1 MAHVSLCGI
10 CYRKLEDLP
19 GADLL
24 WVVVC
29 YICFLGLR
37 RDEVIGGTHSS
48 SVKYFHQAPSPGQ
61 AQMRCRGQP
70 DLDQGPVFTIP
81 KQAPR
86 L

>member
-19 GADLL
+19 GADSL

-37 RDEVIGGTHSS
+37 QNEATGDTRSS
-48 SVKYFHQAPSPGQ
+48 SIRYFHQAPSLGQ
-61 AQMRCRGQP
+61 AQIRCREQP
-70 DLDQGPVFTIP
+70 GLGQGPVLRIS
-81 KQAPR
+81 KQV
-86 L
+86 LHL